1 MHKIRKQKIKFIYK
15 KAYEDK
21 VIVMNGNY
29 YDLSLIWSII
39 EDISPDIINIKEL
52 LEIINEDVVKL
63 DYSENI
69 DLDYPVLIHNEKI
82 VDGEYILMNSF
93 LEEDSKVS
101 VIFLDEID
109 LSEAIIE

>member
-1 MHKIRKQKIKFIYK
+1 MCKIRKQKINFIYK

-29 YDLSLIWSII
+29 YDLSLIWSIV
-39 EDISPDIINIKEL
+39 EDVSPDIINIKKL
-52 LEIINEDVVKL
+52 LEIVNEDIVKL

-69 DLDYPVLIHNEKI
+69 DLDYPVLISDNKI
-82 VDGEYILMNSF
+82 VDGEYILMNNL
-93 LEEDSKVS
+93 LEEETMVK

-109 LSEAIIE
+109 LSEAIIK